1 MEPLYTTQT
10 AYTFDEYKKYNK
22 RILLNK
28 LLLIFILFIAVITLL
43 FILSKSS
50 IFLILMLLYIII
62 LAVVLPILINW
73 NLKKVFYADKHLQKN
88 GLYTY
93 SFYENYFEAKTNS
106 SFTKFDYEDIFS
118 IIESKTNFYI
128 MKSPNQAHIIVKNNC
143 SPELLEFISNL
154 KNKK

>member
-1 MEPLYTTQT
+1 M
-10 AYTFDEYKKYNK
+10 
-22 RILLNK
+22 
-28 LLLIFILFIAVITLL
+28 
-43 FILSKSS
+43 
-50 IFLILMLLYIII
+50 
-62 LAVVLPILINW
+62 
-73 NLKKVFYADKHLQKN
+73 FYADKHLQKN

-93 SFYENYFEAKTNS
+93 SFYENYFEAKTNN

-118 IIESKTNFYI
+118 VIESKTNFYI